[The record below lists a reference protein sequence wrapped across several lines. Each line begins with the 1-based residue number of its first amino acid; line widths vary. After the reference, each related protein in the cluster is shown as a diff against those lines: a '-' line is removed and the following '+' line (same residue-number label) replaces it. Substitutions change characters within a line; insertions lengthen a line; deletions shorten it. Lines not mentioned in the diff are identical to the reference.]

1 MIDKDLF
8 VRVKPQYGKD
18 VLYPDCENSKLLT
31 RIAGTKT
38 ITSEHK
44 KLLELMGYQF
54 NFNVEYYN
62 GK

>member
-8 VRVKPQYGKD
+8 VSVKPQYGKN
-18 VLYPDCENSKLLT
+18 VLYPLCYNSKLLAQ
-31 RIAGTKT
+31 IAGTKT
-38 ITSEHK
+38 ITPEHK

-54 NFNVEYYN
+54 NFNAEYYN

>member
-8 VRVKPQYGKD
+8 VEVKPGWGKNL
-18 VLYPDCENSKLLT
+18 LYPDCESSKLLA

-54 NFNVEYYN
+54 NFNAEYYN
-62 GK
+62 GN

>member
-54 NFNVEYYN
+54 NFNAEYYN